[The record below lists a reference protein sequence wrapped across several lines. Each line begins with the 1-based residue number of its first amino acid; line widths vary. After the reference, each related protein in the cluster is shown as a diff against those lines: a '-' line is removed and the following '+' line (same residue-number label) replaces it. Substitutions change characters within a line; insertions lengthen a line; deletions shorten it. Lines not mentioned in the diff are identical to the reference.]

1 MLWALQPSRLRLERP
16 VSSDR
21 RNRDALIKRLHS
33 AEDERWLHLAELKR
47 RRAEAD
53 SGLIAAE

>member
-1 MLWALQPSRLRLERP
+1 MLWALQPRLERP

-33 AEDERWLHLAELKR
+33 AEAESWLHLAELKR
-47 RRAEAD
+47 RCAEAD